1 MPTYIE
7 KYAPEL
13 LREFRPRALD
23 VETKLK
29 QKKEFLLLKIAP
41 GGAYMELIPMLR
53 KKSSRRL
60 IRPRWYRHLLGQC
73 AAKPVTDSE

>member
-13 LREFRPRALD
+13 LREFRPRALE

-53 KKSSRRL
+53 KKSTRKFS
-60 IRPRWYRHLLGQC
+60 PRWYRHLLSQC
-73 AAKPVTDSE
+73 AAKSVTDSE